1 MRCACSGD
9 CRGLPMEILGLL
21 ESAIG
26 LVLIYLVLSLI
37 CSAWVEGIVNWTG
50 LRGENLRDL
59 LKILTGG
66 DEKVANLLLAQ
77 PQLRSLFA
85 PAEDVRKGTY
95 WVRRALAVFSDRG
108 DAQKAGFRP
117 PSYIPPE
124 RFARALAEMALG
136 ESPDRLRAAPEL
148 LERRLDEASIREQL
162 ELARE
167 QAQEDA
173 DAGVLAIPGECCKPD
188 EIAVERA
195 ARHLSGVLN
204 RLWMQSGGRPED
216 FVAEVEQWFEDGTD
230 RAGGWFKRKLAPK
243 LLAVGVVVA
252 VVLNVDTLEILS
264 RLSSDPELRQAV
276 VAAAIE
282 RVETGQGDDE
292 APSAQAEF
300 EDEFRQAKQ
309 ALLQLE
315 PLLGW
320 RASSLPDAE
329 GRGAGDWIWWTLLK
343 LVGLLATAIALS
355 LGAPFWFDVL
365 QKLVRIRASVSQA
378 DVEKRDA
385 EREQRLAEA
394 GRGDFKTP
402 AAMLPADVAGG
413 GDGATGPARLVSG
426 MVGLAPTADAPDRV
440 NARWMAELAS
450 LAYDHERDEVEE
462 ALKPLGLNLDDWID
476 HGSISLDGG
485 LEAID
490 TQGFVASNQ
499 DLVVVAFRGTET
511 DSPADV
517 LTDLQAWKLPMEG
530 FDDLPEN
537 QRPRAHHG
545 FVEALEAVREDLWK
559 TLEKL
564 GSRNAARPVWFVG
577 HSLGGAL
584 AVLAAVG
591 YAIWRDEKYRQWDE
605 SLRKAGSDERES
617 RGRETRETPP
627 HLPPV
632 GWIYT
637 VGQPAVGDER
647 LAAWLEARF
656 GKRLVR
662 TVNNRDVVPRLPSPL
677 IGYAHAGTE
686 LYFDSFG
693 RMKVDPSGWYRGID
707 VLLVDPDKVR
717 ERARESVG
725 DHDRNTYIGL
735 LKGR

>member
-1 MRCACSGD
+1 
-9 CRGLPMEILGLL
+9 MEILGLL

-26 LVLIYLVLSLI
+26 LVLIYLVLGLI

-50 LRGENLRDL
+50 LRGENLREL
-59 LKILTGG
+59 LKVLTSG

-85 PAEDVRKGTY
+85 PASNARKGSY
-95 WVRRALAVFSDRG
+95 WLRRALAVSFDRG

-136 ESPDRLRAAPEL
+136 ETPDRLRAAPEL
-148 LERRLDEASIREQL
+148 LARRLDEASIRREL
-162 ELARE
+162 ERASER
-167 QAQEDA
+167 AQEDA
-173 DAGVLAIPGECCKPD
+173 KAGVLVIPQECCKPG
-188 EIAVERA
+188 EEALGRA
-195 ARHLSGVLN
+195 SRHLSDVLN
-204 RLWMQSGGRPED
+204 RLWMQSKGRPED
-216 FVAEVEQWFEDGTD
+216 FVAEIERWFEDGTD

-243 LLAVGVVVA
+243 LLAVGVVIAVA
-252 VVLNVDTLEILS
+252 LNVDTLQILS
-264 RLSSDPELRQAV
+264 RLSSDPELRQYVVEAAV
-276 VAAAIE
+276 E
-282 RVETGQGDDE
+282 RLEEG
-292 APSAQAEF
+292 APSEAQEF
-300 EDEFRQAKQ
+300 TQEFDRAKQ
-309 ALLQLE
+309 ELLDLE

-320 RASSLPDAE
+320 RKSSLPLEDGRDGIE
-329 GRGAGDWIWWTLLK
+329 GALDWGGWLVLK
-343 LVGLLATAIALS
+343 LIGLMLTAVALS

-385 EREQRLAEA
+385 ERKKQVEA
-394 GRGDFKTP
+394 GTDP
-402 AAMLPADVAGG
+402 ARAPTGLVPPSSPDGG
-413 GDGATGPARLVSG
+413 EDAPEQVRLVSG
-426 MVGLAPTADAPDRV
+426 MVGLAPTADAPDRM

-450 LAYDHERDEVEE
+450 LAYEEQQEAEE
-462 ALKPLGLNLDDWID
+462 ALKPLGLNLDEWID
-476 HGSISLDGG
+476 QGRIALGDG

-517 LTDLQAWKLPMEG
+517 LTDLQAWKLPVEG
-530 FDDLPEN
+530 FGDLPES

-545 FVEALEAVREDLWK
+545 FVEALEAIKDDLWN
-559 TLEKL
+559 TLKKL
-564 GSRNAARPVWFVG
+564 GNRNPVRPVWFVG

-584 AVLAAVG
+584 AVMAAAG
-591 YAIWRDEKYRQWDE
+591 YAIWRDEQYREWDE
-605 SLRKAGSDERES
+605 SLRQPAGDERDSKTSE
-617 RGRETRETPP
+617 GRESPP

-637 VGQPAVGDER
+637 IGQPAVGDER
-647 LAAWLEARF
+647 LAAWLENRF

-662 TVNNRDVVPRLPSPL
+662 TVNNRDVVPRLPSPVL
-677 IGYAHAGTE
+677 GYAHAGAE

-693 RMKVDPSGWYRGID
+693 RMKLDPSGWYRGLD
-707 VLLVDPDKVR
+707 VLLVDPDKLK
-717 ERARESVG
+717 ERAREAVG
-725 DHDRNTYIGL
+725 DHNAETYIGL
-735 LKGR
+735 LRGG